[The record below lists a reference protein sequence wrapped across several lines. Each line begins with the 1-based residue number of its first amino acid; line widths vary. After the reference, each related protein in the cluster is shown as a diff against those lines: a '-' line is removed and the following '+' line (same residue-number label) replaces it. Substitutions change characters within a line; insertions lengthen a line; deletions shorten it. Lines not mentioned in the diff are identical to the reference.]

1 MKTDNAASASS
12 SARTSTTGHKRD
24 DPSRKDD
31 SKLSE
36 SEYLEK
42 QAHDAQAAIS
52 QVLQDIK
59 AKLGQ
64 GVDPRAW
71 AREHPW
77 VTIGAAAVAGF
88 TATAAL
94 VPSKEEQALKKLAA
108 IERALNAGREKVESN
123 GDGKHAKGG
132 GGGMLKAILLEAVG
146 LLKPVL
152 ASVVAAQMGG
162 QQAAQGEDSG
172 AYRPGAYPPGQDPT
186 GEQGSLG
193 A

>member
-12 SARTSTTGHKRD
+12 SATTSTTGQKGN

-42 QAHDAQAAIS
+42 QAKDAQAAIS
-52 QVLQDIK
+52 QVFQDIK

-64 GVDPRAW
+64 GVDPKAW

-88 TATAAL
+88 AATAAL

-123 GDGKHAKGG
+123 GDGKHGKG
-132 GGGMLKAILLEAVG
+132 GGGMLSTILSEAVG
-146 LLKPVL
+146 LLKPAL
-152 ASVVAAQMGG
+152 ASFVAAQMGG
-162 QQAAQGEDSG
+162 QQAQGEDSG
-172 AYRPGAYPPGQDPT
+172 AYPPGAYPT
-186 GEQGSLG
+186 SEQGGSG
-193 A
+193 V